1 LESGVILKE
10 WPIMAKLNK
19 RKIKMKKLIVMLML
33 LGLVACKKPASVST
47 GVDTVSVDSS
57 VVDSVKADSVK
68 TDSAK

>member
-1 LESGVILKE
+1 
-10 WPIMAKLNK
+10 
-19 RKIKMKKLIVMLML
+19 MKKLIVMLML